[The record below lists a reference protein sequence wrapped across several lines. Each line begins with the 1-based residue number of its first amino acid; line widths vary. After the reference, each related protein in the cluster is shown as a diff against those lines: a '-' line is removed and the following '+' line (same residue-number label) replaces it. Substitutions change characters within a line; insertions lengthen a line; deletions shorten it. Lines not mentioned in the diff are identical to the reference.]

1 MWNVM
6 SFVHILGALSVGFY
20 LLLPFIV
27 SKMSTLSLPAQEG
40 TAVAIRS
47 FNIFAQV
54 GLLIQFITGGYM
66 MSQGDYSPAWMAVTC
81 ILIVALFAV
90 SGMMSKPLKAAV
102 VKIKE
107 KRDIS
112 AEAGKLRVMS
122 AILAVCLLVMV
133 YFMVFNTVI

>member
-66 MSQGDYSPAWMAVTC
+66 MSQGDYSVAWMVITC

-107 KRDIS
+107 KKDIS
-112 AEAGKLRVMS
+112 VEAGKLRMMS

-133 YFMVFNTVI
+133 YFMVFNQVI